1 VPGPASKPHSF
12 WAETGVIDHR
22 WQLLL
27 IGWAVAAALLGALYL
42 LQVRTKDATAVDAGW
57 AGSLVALAVLYA
69 SLGPG
74 ELSHRVLIAC
84 LGGLEYLRIASVVLG
99 RIGHGE
105 DSRYRELRARWREKG
120 REQPTFAIFYQAQAA
135 LAAAFSVPFL
145 LTAFNGHD
153 GLEPLEWAGAAVW
166 LFGAAFEAVGD
177 YQLTR
182 FKQNPANKG
191 RTMRYGLWRYSRHPN
206 YFGQCVTWVG
216 FALVATAAP
225 WGWIAWFAPALIT
238 YLVLFVTGVPPA
250 EERSLASRG
259 DDYRR
264 YQRETSVFVPWFP
277 KGAPA

>member
-1 VPGPASKPHSF
+1 L
-12 WAETGVIDHR
+12 IDHR

-27 IGWAVAAALLGALYL
+27 IGWGVASALLWSLYL
-42 LQVRTKDATAVDAGW
+42 LQVKTKDATAVDAGW
-57 AGSLVALAVLYA
+57 SASLVALAVLYA
-69 SLGPG
+69 AVGPG
-74 ELSHRVLIAC
+74 AQCHRILIAVI
-84 LGGLEYLRIASVVLG
+84 GGLEYLRIAFVVL
-99 RIGHGE
+99 RRVGHGE
-105 DSRYRELRARWREKG
+105 DSRYRELRARWRDKG
-120 REQPTFAIFYQAQAA
+120 REQLTFAIFYQAQAA

-145 LTAFNGHD
+145 LAAFNGS
-153 GLEPLEWAGAAVW
+153 GSIERIEWVGAVVW
-166 LFGAAFEAVGD
+166 LFGASFEAIAD
-177 YQLTR
+177 FQLAR
-182 FKQNPANKG
+182 FKANPANKG
-191 RTMRYGLWRYSRHPN
+191 QTMRFGLWHYSRHPN

-277 KGAPA
+277 KKAT